1 MTADRKLSQYK
12 CRCLDR
18 MSQEDR
24 RRLLEIALDRLLET
38 EEIGFRMDG
47 DELQKDGD
55 DECFY
60 WKSNGEDLL
69 TEGTDHDRR

>member
-1 MTADRKLSQYK
+1 MASDYK
-12 CRCLDR
+12 KRALYR
-18 MSQEDR
+18 MAHEDR
-24 RRLLEIALDRLLET
+24 WRLLEIALDRLLEL

-47 DELQKDGD
+47 DELQADGD

-69 TEGTDHDRR
+69 KDQANDRPTE

>member
-1 MTADRKLSQYK
+1 MLSQYK
-12 CRCLDR
+12 SRCLDR

-38 EEIGFRMDG
+38 EEIGFRIDG
-47 DELQKDGD
+47 DEQQKDGD

-69 TEGTDHDRR
+69 AERTPNA